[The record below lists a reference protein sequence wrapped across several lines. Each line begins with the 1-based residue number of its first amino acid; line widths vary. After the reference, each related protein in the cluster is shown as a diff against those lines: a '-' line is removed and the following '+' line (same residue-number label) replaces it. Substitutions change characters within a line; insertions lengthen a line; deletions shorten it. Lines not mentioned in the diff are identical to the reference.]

1 MSSSQHHHMVCAET
15 LRRRSSIVERSWR
28 EEQVVSLLPLGG
40 LERGSARG
48 GEVLDAKY
56 YE

>member
-1 MSSSQHHHMVCAET
+1 MSSSQHHHVVYAET
-15 LRRRSSIVERSWR
+15 LRRCSSIVERSWR
-28 EEQVVSLLPLGG
+28 GEEVVCLLPLGG
-40 LERGSARG
+40 LGRGSARG